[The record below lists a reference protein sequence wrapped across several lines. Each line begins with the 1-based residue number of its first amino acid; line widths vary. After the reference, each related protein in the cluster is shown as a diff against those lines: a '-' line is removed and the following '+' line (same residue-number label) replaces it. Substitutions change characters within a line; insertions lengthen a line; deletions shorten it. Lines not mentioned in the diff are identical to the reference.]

1 MKEFMIKHP
10 ILTLIMVFTVCGT
23 VTTCVRIIKDPDA
36 AKVKPVQFIFNTEKG
51 DKKGA

>member
-23 VTTCVRIIKDPDA
+23 VTSCVRIVKDPDA
-36 AKVKPVQFIFNTEKG
+36 AKTKPVQFIIKTEKG
-51 DKKGA
+51 EEKGA